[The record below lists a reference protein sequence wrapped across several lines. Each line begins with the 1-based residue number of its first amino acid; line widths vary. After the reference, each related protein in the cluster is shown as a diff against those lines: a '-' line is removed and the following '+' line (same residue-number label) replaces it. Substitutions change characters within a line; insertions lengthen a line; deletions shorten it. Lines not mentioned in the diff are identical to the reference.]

1 KATVEGMYAEA
12 AGIADENVRKALR
25 THALKSQSAQ
35 RLNAMIE
42 LAKTERTV
50 VLPMSMIDTDPLLL
64 GVENGVIDLRTGVFR
79 PAEREDYI
87 TKRCGV
93 AFDPLATCPNWD
105 AFLRQI
111 LNAAPPKAA
120 EIEAAKLEAAKAK
133 AEAEAA
139 AVEADSVKAEAKKTG
154 DVNTDNQTENKIRRS
169 IDKKMTAEAKA
180 TAAEAKVERLKRA
193 PITSARL
200 RAYIRRACGYT

>member
-1 KATVEGMYAEA
+1 
-12 AGIADENVRKALR
+12 
-25 THALKSQSAQ
+25 
-35 RLNAMIE
+35 
-42 LAKTERTV
+42 
-50 VLPMSMIDTDPLLL
+50 
-64 GVENGVIDLRTGVFR
+64 
-79 PAEREDYI
+79 
-87 TKRCGV
+87 
-93 AFDPLATCPNWD
+93 
-105 AFLRQI
+105 
-111 LNAAPPKAA
+111 
-120 EIEAAKLEAAKAK
+120 EAAKLEAAKAK

-200 RAYIRRACGYT
+200 RAYIRRACGYTLTGLTDEEAMFILWGTGSNGKSTLRETIFILMGDYAMGADASLLVSHKKQQGGATPDVARMYGMRLVTVNETQEGDHLSESRVKFITSHDTTTARFLYENPFDFTPTHKTWLTTNDKPII